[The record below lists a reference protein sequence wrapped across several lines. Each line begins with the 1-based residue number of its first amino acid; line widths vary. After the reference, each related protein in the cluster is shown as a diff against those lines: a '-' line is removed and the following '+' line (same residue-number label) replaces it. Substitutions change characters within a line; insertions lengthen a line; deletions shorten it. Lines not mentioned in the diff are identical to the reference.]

1 MTDSINVESNL
12 SHSETNALRIKKELL
27 SWCQYDKLQALFPK
41 EFLVFQLAQK
51 ILLLLA
57 FNIRAVSSDILFRVS
72 ANEIVYFGGWLM
84 QLVTTALILE

>member
-51 ILLLLA
+51 TLLLA
-57 FNIRAVSSDILFRVS
+57 LNVRAVSSDILFRVS